1 MSILPGHRYCGCV
14 GGRGLEGLC
23 CGSAALFDSGCL
35 PLSTPVLALA
45 LASAARC
52 VRTCVWVLLLLAA
65 CGLLVIK
72 LKLMQHHH
80 QKRMVLLVR
89 AAGAA
94 AVLHVVSLGVHPH
107 NYTCQAVH
115 SHCCERPCLCPWHR
129 MAGYYVCRI
138 DVNASLV
145 ACLLGDPGS
154 VLGETYMQAT
164 DLATLRPL
172 VPALLAR
179 ARKSSFTSPASHD
192 RPKLLPAA
200 HQPVRGACV
209 EVGAYSAGPL
219 SACARCLR
227 SRHACCHRVVSPRR
241 RTCSCDS
248 KIWVVLCHSYA
259 AWLHPPHPF
268 MLHSYHPR
276 APFQGVRRS
285 IIATPPRA
293 SAFDASSGQT
303 TTTTTTSDSNGIKPE
318 LNGGWAGSGC

>member
-172 VPALLAR
+172 VPALLAS
-179 ARKSSFTSPASHD
+179 K
-192 RPKLLPAA
+192 
-200 HQPVRGACV
+200 QEQGNQ
-209 EVGAYSAGPL
+209 
-219 SACARCLR
+219 
-227 SRHACCHRVVSPRR
+227 VSPRQR
-241 RTCSCDS
+241 PMIARSSCLLRISQFAAPVLRWVRTRQGLS
-248 KIWVVLCHSYA
+248 VLAHA
-259 AWLHPPHPF
+259 ACV
-268 MLHSYHPR
+268 
-276 APFQGVRRS
+276 QG
-285 IIATPPRA
+285 TPA
-293 SAFDASSGQT
+293 AIASSARAAGLAAVTAKSGWFCATRMLPGCTHHTHSCCTLT
-303 TTTTTTSDSNGIKPE
+303 TLGLLSRE
-318 LNGGWAGSGC
+318 